1 MSDIDDIIGLTD
13 LEAAIELDKLEKDI
27 AYHNARYHGD
37 DDPEISDAEFDIMM
51 RRHAGIITAFP
62 NLTTSA
68 SNAIGTAVKSG
79 FSKQRHRTPML
90 SLGNAFNDDD
100 ADEFDARIR
109 RFLNLKDGEDIAYSV
124 EPKIDGLSISLRY
137 ENGVFTQAITRGD
150 GTMGEDVTA
159 NVSTIKTIPT
169 KLHDAPAIVEVRGEI
184 FINKAD
190 FLSLNAKQHAA
201 GEKVFA
207 NPRNAA
213 AGSLRQKDAKVT
225 ASRPL
230 KFFAYAAGEISTPV
244 ADTHSGYLAQLAVWD
259 FATNSLN
266 KCANSMADALAHYYA
281 INDARSDL
289 DYDIDGVVYKVDRH
303 DWQARLGQVSRAPR
317 WAIAHKFA
325 AEKAE
330 TILQGIDIQIG
341 RTGAL
346 TPVARLRPVTVGGV
360 VVSNASL
367 YNEDYITE
375 KNMMIGDYVII
386 QRAGDVIPQV
396 LDVVIEKRPDNAQ
409 SFTFPDVCP
418 SCGNPAIRQTD
429 EAIRRCQAALSCPA
443 QAVEQLKHFVSRDAL
458 DIDGL
463 GSKLIEELYADNL
476 LKTPADIFALPD
488 KIEILAKRDG
498 WGELSANNMAAAINQ
513 RRNIALDR
521 VIYGLGIRQ
530 IGQAT
535 ATLLAR
541 HYLSFEA
548 LIDAAHQANEPHTN
562 EAPTNE
568 AWNDLIRIDQIGE
581 SVASDLIG
589 FFTNPQNLKAVHAL
603 LAEITPIPPKAIN
616 NDSPIS
622 GKTLVFTGT
631 LTQMSRA
638 EAKARA
644 EHLGAKVQGSVSAK
658 TSLVI
663 IGGDAG
669 SKAKKARELGV
680 QILTEDEWLAL
691 ING

>member
-27 AYHNARYHGD
+27 AYHNVRYHGD

-51 RRHAGIITAFP
+51 RRHAGIINAFP
-62 NLTTSA
+62 NLTTNA

-79 FSKQRHRTPML
+79 FSKQRHRAPML
-90 SLGNAFNDDD
+90 SLGNAFNDND

-109 RFLNLKDGEDIAYSV
+109 RFLNLKDKENIAYSV
-124 EPKIDGLSISLRY
+124 EPKIDGLSINLRY
-137 ENGVFTQAITRGD
+137 EDGVFTQAVTRGD
-150 GTMGEDVTA
+150 GTTGEDVTA

-213 AGSLRQKDAKVT
+213 AGSLRQKDASIT

-230 KFFAYAAGEISTPV
+230 KFFGYAAGELSAPV
-244 ADTHSGYLAQLAVWD
+244 ADTHSGYLAQLAVWG

-631 LTQMSRA
+631 LIQMSRA